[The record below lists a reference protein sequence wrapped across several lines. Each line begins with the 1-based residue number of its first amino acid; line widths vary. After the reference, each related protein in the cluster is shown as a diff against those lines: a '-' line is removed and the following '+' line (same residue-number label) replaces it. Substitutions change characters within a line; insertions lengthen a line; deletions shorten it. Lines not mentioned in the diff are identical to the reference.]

1 MKTSFRFSFLLAL
14 SLMASLWAA
23 SAASGAVVSRPVEYS
38 HGGTLCK
45 GVLFLDD
52 AVKGKRPAVMV
63 VHEFWGLNDYAKKRC
78 AMLAELGYVA
88 FAADM
93 YGDGMVTTHA
103 PEASGWSGQIQANIQ
118 NWRERALKAL
128 DILKAQPEVDPA
140 RVAAIGYCFGGSTVM
155 QMAYAGADLRGVASF
170 HGALP
175 PAEGVA
181 KGSIKP
187 KVLACHGADDAFIPA
202 EKVAAFQKSLSEAGA
217 VWEFIAYSG
226 TKHSFTNP
234 DADKAGIPNAAYN
247 KRADMRS
254 WEALQSFLKE
264 VFGQQAGS

>member
-1 MKTSFRFSFLLAL
+1 MKAPFRFTPLLAL
-14 SLMASLWAA
+14 FLFVPLWAA
-23 SAASGAVVSRPVEYS
+23 STASGAVVSRPVEYS
-38 HGGTLCK
+38 HGGTACK
-45 GVLFLDD
+45 GVLFLDE

-63 VHEFWGLNDYAKKRC
+63 VHEFWGLNDYVKKRC

-103 PEASGWSGQIQANIQ
+103 PEASGWSKQIQANIQ

-128 DILKAQPEVDPA
+128 DILKGQPEVDPA
-140 RVAAIGYCFGGSTVM
+140 RVAAMGYCFGGSTVM

-181 KGSIKP
+181 KGSIKA
-187 KVLACHGADDAFIPA
+187 KVLACHGADDAMIPL
-202 EKVAAFQKSLSEAGA
+202 ERVAAFQKSLDEAGA
-217 VWEFIAYSG
+217 VWEFITFSG
-226 TKHSFTNP
+226 TRHSFTNP
-234 DADKAGIPNAAYN
+234 DADKAGMANAAYN

-254 WEALQSFLKE
+254 WEALLGFLKE
-264 VFGQQAGS
+264 VFSQ

>member
-1 MKTSFRFSFLLAL
+1 MEARSRLSPLPFLVLLAAFL
-14 SLMASLWAA
+14 AA
-23 SAASGAVVSRPVEYS
+23 KSASGAVVSRPVEYS

-63 VHEFWGLNDYAKKRC
+63 VHEFWGLNDYVRKRC
-78 AMLAELGYVA
+78 AMLAELGYAA

-103 PEASGWSGQIQANIQ
+103 PEASGWSKQIQANIQ
-118 NWRERALKAL
+118 TWRERALKAL

-140 RVAAIGYCFGGSTVM
+140 RVAAMGYCFGGSTVM

-181 KGSIKP
+181 KGSIKA

-202 EKVAAFQKSLSEAGA
+202 EKVEAFQKSLSEAGA
-217 VWEFIAYSG
+217 VWEFITYSG

-234 DADKAGIPNAAYN
+234 DADKAGMANAAYN

-254 WEALQSFLKE
+254 WEALLGFLKE
-264 VFGQQAGS
+264 VFAR